1 MTKEEKS
8 RYSEPEALRDILKRV
23 LSGRKFM
30 LDCGH
35 HVSFGSQLG
44 KRHHHHQR
52 EGAED
57 HLLALRALNQRRCS
71 MCDFDGLDWM
81 DIALAGALAEEMAEE
96 EKERERLRKEVES
109 EQEKDEGDS
118 D

>member
-1 MTKEEKS
+1 MW
-8 RYSEPEALRDILKRV
+8 PLRI
-23 LSGRKFM
+23 F
-30 LDCGH
+30 
-35 HVSFGSQLG
+35 FQQLG
-44 KRHHHHQR
+44 KRHHHPER
-52 EGAED
+52 ERAEN

-71 MCDFDGLDWM
+71 MCDFDGPDWM

>member
-35 HVSFGSQLG
+35 HVSFRFKLG
-44 KRHHHHQR
+44 KRHHRHQR
-52 EGAED
+52 QRVQN
-57 HLLALRALNQRRCS
+57 HLLALRALNQRRILCAT
-71 MCDFDGLDWM
+71 MTDLIGRTLR
-81 DIALAGALAEEMAEE
+81 LAGA
-96 EKERERLRKEVES
+96 S
-109 EQEKDEGDS
+109 G
-118 D
+118 